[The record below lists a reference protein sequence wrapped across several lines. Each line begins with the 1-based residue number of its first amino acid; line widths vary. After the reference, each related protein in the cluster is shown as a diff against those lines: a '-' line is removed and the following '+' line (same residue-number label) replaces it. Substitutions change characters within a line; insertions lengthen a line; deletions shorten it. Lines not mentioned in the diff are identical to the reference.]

1 MKLTEAKLFP
11 HLDDTP
17 DSHKLR
23 LVHSVTQYDRQNEAR
38 AERKGQ
44 KHNIYALGHYL
55 AAADRVHD
63 DLKAGVHP
71 IQAVDNH
78 FNDNLAMRL
87 HKHLG
92 TGKEQLSE
100 SDYEVAPVMRNFSGD
115 RTGAPK
121 PVLEVPDGSRQ
132 RPEDYMQGL
141 IDKIAVVCRSK
152 AAGFRVLQRAP
163 GVGFAVEV
171 SKSGANLPTYNAL
184 QPNQISEVVAAI
196 TQLVRAEDAGAVVE
210 QLDSR
215 VTGYDNPLHRQYTAI
230 LRVLVRGREDFRGPQ
245 YDRRDHI
252 GGQT

>member
-55 AAADRVHD
+55 AAVDRVHD

-71 IQAVDNH
+71 AEAVDNH

-100 SDYEVAPVMRNFSGD
+100 ADYEVAPVMRNFSGD
-115 RTGAPK
+115 KTGAPK

-132 RPEDYMQGL
+132 RPENYMQGL

-152 AAGFRVLQRAP
+152 AVGLKVLQRVP

-184 QPNQISEVVAAI
+184 QPNQVSEFVAAI

-210 QLDSR
+210 TLDSR
-215 VTGYDNPLHRQYTAI
+215 VVGADNPLYRQYTTI
-230 LRVLVRGREDFRGPQ
+230 LRVLLRSREPFRGPQ
-245 YDRRDHI
+245 YRSTDHV
-252 GGQT
+252 GGQN

>member
-1 MKLTEAKLFP
+1 MAQRHFSFPRKPGQLSSCLGKKTTTSRPGTIHCAGTWYGRRFSCFGCLEGIGTAGMKLTEAKLFP
-11 HLDDTP
+11 HLDNTP

-23 LVHSVTQYDRQNEAR
+23 MVHSVTQYDRQNEAR

-100 SDYEVAPVMRNFSGD
+100 ADYEVAPVMRNFSGD
-115 RTGAPK
+115 RTGALK

-132 RPEDYMQGL
+132 RPEDHMQGL

-152 AAGFRVLQRAP
+152 AAVLKVLQRAP
-163 GVGFAVEV
+163 RVGFAIE
-171 SKSGANLPTYNAL
+171 
-184 QPNQISEVVAAI
+184 
-196 TQLVRAEDAGAVVE
+196 
-210 QLDSR
+210 
-215 VTGYDNPLHRQYTAI
+215 
-230 LRVLVRGREDFRGPQ
+230 
-245 YDRRDHI
+245 
-252 GGQT
+252 

>member
-23 LVHSVTQYDRQNEAR
+23 MVHSMTQYDRQNEAR

-44 KHNIYALGHYL
+44 KHNIYARGHYL

-87 HKHLG
+87 HKHLR

-100 SDYEVAPVMRNFSGD
+100 ANYEVAPVMRNFSGD